1 MTFGLDVSNLKATSS
16 FPIPRPFPAHEVSE
30 AFSLTPTVNDGEWE
44 YSYTNYFKLGSNCAQ
59 HDDSYVYQLPYAPGS
74 KFKVTQGYNG
84 SFSHKGSNQ
93 YAIDW
98 QMPEGT
104 PVYAAR
110 GGVVV
115 KVKG

>member
-1 MTFGLDVSNLKATSS
+1 M
-16 FPIPRPFPAHEVSE
+16 
-30 AFSLTPTVNDGEWE
+30 
-44 YSYTNYFKLGSNCAQ
+44 
-59 HDDSYVYQLPYAPGS
+59 YQLPYAPGNR
-74 KFKVTQGYNG
+74 FKVTQGYNG

-115 KVKG
+115 RTKDDSNTGGGSMKLSFNKGFEFRGQFPPRVTILTPARHY